1 MTLHEPI
8 LARVPLIDDRT
19 REILDRRR
27 SVATPRRRGWLV
39 RRLLLL
45 ADVFGLAVAFLAAEW
60 FVGSGTQGEAVRET
74 VLVVLA
80 IPTWVIAAKVNK
92 LYDGD
97 EERAD
102 HSTVDEFVAVF
113 NLITLGT
120 WLFFVAL
127 HVTGFWQPPL
137 AKLVLFWAAAIFCIV
152 LSRALARGYCRR
164 QIEYV
169 QNAIIVG
176 AGNVGQLVARK
187 MLQHKEYG
195 INIVGFVDASPREP
209 KLGIEHIPLLGELD
223 DLTTLVEL
231 LDVERVVFAF
241 SNDSHIDML
250 RLIRELKDQNVQIDI
265 VPRLFEV
272 IGPNVGVHTVEG
284 MALIGLP
291 ALDLSRSSKL
301 LKRAVDLVFASAGLI
316 VFSPLLLL
324 IALAVRRSSPGPVL
338 FKQVRM
344 GERDRPF
351 KMFKFRTMV
360 RDAEEM
366 KSNLLP
372 FNKHRTNDGRMFKMA
387 NDPRITRVGRVLR
400 RYSLDELPQLVNVLR
415 GEMSMVG
422 PRPLVLDEDRFV
434 RAWGRERLSLKPGV
448 TGPWQVLGASE
459 IPFEEMVKLDY
470 LYVTGW
476 SLINDLKLVFRT
488 IPAIFRTRSAY

>member
-1 MTLHEPI
+1 
-8 LARVPLIDDRT
+8 
-19 REILDRRR
+19 
-27 SVATPRRRGWLV
+27 
-39 RRLLLL
+39 
-45 ADVFGLAVAFLAAEW
+45 
-60 FVGSGTQGEAVRET
+60 
-74 VLVVLA
+74 
-80 IPTWVIAAKVNK
+80 
-92 LYDGD
+92 
-97 EERAD
+97 
-102 HSTVDEFVAVF
+102 
-113 NLITLGT
+113 
-120 WLFFVAL
+120 
-127 HVTGFWQPPL
+127 
-137 AKLVLFWAAAIFCIV
+137 
-152 LSRALARGYCRR
+152 
-164 QIEYV
+164 
-169 QNAIIVG
+169 
-176 AGNVGQLVARK
+176 
-187 MLQHKEYG
+187 
-195 INIVGFVDASPREP
+195 
-209 KLGIEHIPLLGELD
+209 
-223 DLTTLVEL
+223 
-231 LDVERVVFAF
+231 
-241 SNDSHIDML
+241 
-250 RLIRELKDQNVQIDI
+250 
-265 VPRLFEV
+265 
-272 IGPNVGVHTVEG
+272 
-284 MALIGLP
+284 
-291 ALDLSRSSKL
+291 
-301 LKRAVDLVFASAGLI
+301 VFASAGLI

-324 IALAVRRSSPGPVL
+324 IALAVRRSSPGPVF

-344 GERDRPF
+344 GERDRPC

>member
-1 MTLHEPI
+1 MTVHEP
-8 LARVPLIDDRT
+8 LVGRLPLVD
-19 REILDRRR
+19 ERRPVSR
-27 SVATPRRRGWLV
+27 PRRRGWLV
-39 RRLLLL
+39 RRMLLL
-45 ADVFGLAVAFLAAEW
+45 ADVFGLAVAFVVAQ
-60 FVGSGTQGEAVRET
+60 S
-74 VLVVLA
+74 LVVPATHREMVLDTLLFLVSL
-80 IPTWVIAAKVNK
+80 PVWVVMAKVNR

-102 HSTVDEFVAVF
+102 HSTVDELVAVF

-120 WLFFVAL
+120 WLLFVTVQ
-127 HVTGFWQPPL
+127 VTDVGSVPVT
-137 AKLVLFWAAAIFCIV
+137 KLVLFWAASIFSVVIA
-152 LSRALARGYCRR
+152 RALARGYCRR
-164 QIEYV
+164 QVEYL

-176 AGNVGQLVARK
+176 AGDVGHMVAKK

-195 INIVGFVDASPREP
+195 INVVGFVDAAPREP
-209 KLGIEHIPLLGELD
+209 KAGIEHIPLLGQLD
-223 DLTTLVEL
+223 DLTRLVEL

-250 RLIRELKDQNVQIDI
+250 RLIRELKEYNVQVDI

-284 MALIGLP
+284 MAMMGLP
-291 ALDLSRSSKL
+291 PLDLSRSSKL
-301 LKRAVDLVFASAGLI
+301 LKRLVDVVFALCGLI
-316 VFSPLLLL
+316 LFAPLMLV

-338 FKQVRM
+338 FRQLRM

-351 KMFKFRTMV
+351 RMLKFRTMV
-360 RDAEEM
+360 ADAEDL
-366 KSNLLP
+366 KADLLS
-372 FNKHRTNDGRMFKMA
+372 FNKHCSEDPRMFKMA
-387 NDPRITRVGRVLR
+387 GDPRVTRVGRVLR
-400 RYSLDELPQLVNVLR
+400 RFSLDELPQLFNVLR

-422 PRPLVLDEDRFV
+422 PRPLVLAEDRFV
-434 RAWGRERLSLKPGV
+434 LEWARDRLSLKPGV

-476 SLINDLKLVFRT
+476 SPMSDLKLIFRT
-488 IPAIFRTRSAY
+488 VPAIFRTRSAY